1 MTKDEEI
8 ARDMEVILELERTK
22 TTYVGSV
29 LFGEVVLADEHQHAG

>member
-29 LFGEVVLADEHQHAG
+29 LFGKVALAVELEPAG

>member
-29 LFGEVVLADEHQHAG
+29 LFGEVALAVELEPAG